1 MTELTSLPNIG
12 KELAKTL
19 QQVGIKSGEELKQV
33 GSENAFIRI
42 KTIDPSACINK
53 LCALEGAVQGIRW
66 HNLSKERKQ
75 ELKEFLKMVEK
86 NA

>member
-12 KELAKTL
+12 KELAKIL

-66 HNLSKERKQ
+66 HNLSMERKQ